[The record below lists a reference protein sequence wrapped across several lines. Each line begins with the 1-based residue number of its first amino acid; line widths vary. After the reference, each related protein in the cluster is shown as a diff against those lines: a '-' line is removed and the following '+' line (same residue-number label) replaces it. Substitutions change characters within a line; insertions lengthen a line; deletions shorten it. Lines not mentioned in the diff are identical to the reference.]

1 MLSSSVENL
10 STRRYNSSIVASGS
24 KDKAWKN
31 RVVEFKASSEVFQ
44 DHIHTVNINLLDSLS
59 EPACEVPDGFVF
71 SFENSLEGADI
82 PFLLD

>member
-10 STRRYNSSIVASGS
+10 SVRQYNSSIVVGGS
-24 KDKAWKN
+24 KDKQQGGQPKT
-31 RVVEFKASSEVFQ
+31 SSEVLQ
-44 DHIHTVNINLLDSLS
+44 DRIHTVNINLLDCFF

-71 SFENSLEGADI
+71 PFEGSLEGANI